1 MRVSLGSN
9 QSVSVF
15 CTAKAV
21 QNVHYYLQFRRL
33 CTRMR
38 GLEHL
43 VGINY
48 NQVNKEDRGLNQ
60 NGAGEPVM
68 GRGRAMAC

>member
-1 MRVSLGSN
+1 MGG
-9 QSVSVF
+9 QP
-15 CTAKAV
+15 CEQKA
-21 QNVHYYLQFRRL
+21 
-33 CTRMR
+33 
-38 GLEHL
+38 G
-43 VGINY
+43 NY

>member
-1 MRVSLGSN
+1 MS
-9 QSVSVF
+9 
-15 CTAKAV
+15 AAV
-21 QNVHYYLQFRRL
+21 VQLDPYSALAVTGPQLAGYVRL
-33 CTRMR
+33 MR
-38 GLEHL
+38 GQPCEQKA
-43 VGINY
+43 GNY

>member
-1 MRVSLGSN
+1 LRV
-9 QSVSVF
+9 VSSRSAAGPLLSAGGDRA
-15 CTAKAV
+15 TACMICAA
-21 QNVHYYLQFRRL
+21 NARAALR
-33 CTRMR
+33 TA
-38 GLEHL
+38 G
-43 VGINY
+43 NY